1 MDSKSSGQT
10 AARGA
15 AERKW
20 ELLSGEGRE
29 KEWAGPPFPA
39 RVILQQGENMI

>member
-1 MDSKSSGQT
+1 MDNKSTRQT

-15 AERKW
+15 AERNW
-20 ELLSGEGRE
+20 EMLSGEGRE

-39 RVILQQGENMI
+39 GEILQ